1 MSWLQKQFKGDLGVW
16 FIFLFLCLIS
26 IIEVF
31 SASSTLSYKTGNHLQ
46 PILMHTVFLVIG
58 AIVVWAVHRINYRV
72 FQLIPFILI
81 PISGI
86 LLVVVM
92 LLGVSTNGANRWL
105 EIAGVTFQ
113 PSELAK
119 MAVVIS
125 TAFLLARNQENG
137 YANGKAFKYILTIA
151 VIFSGLIFRENFST
165 SIILFGVVYLMMFI
179 GRIEFKRMLKL
190 TVAIIIGALCFLA
203 LILLSPNEKPKT
215 EEEEAAKEMLSPE
228 NANQEVDEKEDK
240 SLVTTVLSRFTTWKG
255 RIHEFTSGEEITP
268 EKYDIDKN
276 GQIAH
281 ARIAISKS
289 NIIGCGPGN
298 SNEREFLAQAFSDF
312 IFAIIIE
319 ELGLLGGGFVLCLYI
334 WLLVRAGRIAKKA
347 RGNFASFLVMGLALL
362 LVMQAMVNMCVAV
375 GLFPVTGQPLPLI
388 SKGGTSTIINCV
400 YIGMI
405 LSVSRYTAKL
415 EDEES
420 EHLTQEPD
428 GEINKAKI
436 IAEEELDS

>member
-1 MSWLQKQFKGDLGVW
+1 
-16 FIFLFLCLIS
+16 
-26 IIEVF
+26 
-31 SASSTLSYKTGNHLQ
+31 
-46 PILMHTVFLVIG
+46 
-58 AIVVWAVHRINYRV
+58 
-72 FQLIPFILI
+72 
-81 PISGI
+81 
-86 LLVVVM
+86 M